1 MYLVTAATPFELD
14 PLLRAGP
21 PGARFESLVCG
32 VGPVET
38 ALRLTALLARREAA
52 GAPRYRG
59 VVNIGVAGAYRLAE
73 NGANLLDLCLAE
85 REVLGDLG
93 ICDETA
99 IVSLRS
105 DTLEIL
111 DTFALNGP
119 LLAEAASVLAGGG
132 MACRRGTFV
141 TVSCVSGT
149 SRRGDLLARQHQGLC
164 ENMEGAAAA
173 RVCREF
179 GLPFL
184 ELRCVSNLVEERD
197 LRKWRLREACDRCG
211 EAAAFLLQG
220 LRHD

>member
-14 PLLRAGP
+14 TFLRACP
-21 PGARFESLVCG
+21 PGARFEPLVCG

-59 VVNIGVAGAYRLAE
+59 VINIGVAGAYRLAE
-73 NGANLLDLCLAE
+73 KSANLLDLCLAE

-111 DTFALNGP
+111 DTFALEGP

>member
-1 MYLVTAATPFELD
+1 MYLIVAATPFELD
-14 PLLRAGP
+14 PLLRACP
-21 PGARFESLVCG
+21 PGVRFESFVCG
-32 VGPVET
+32 VGPVEAT
-38 ALRLTALLARREAA
+38 LRLTALLARREAT

-59 VVNIGVAGAYRLAE
+59 VVNIGVAGAYRFAE
-73 NGANLLDLCLAE
+73 NSANLLDLCLAE
-85 REVLGDLG
+85 REVLGDFG
-93 ICDETA
+93 ICDEAA

-111 DTFALNGP
+111 DAFALDGP
-119 LLAEAASVLAGGG
+119 LLAEAAAVLAGHG

-179 GLPFL
+179 GLPLL

-197 LRKWRLREACDRCG
+197 LRKWRLREACERCG
-211 EAAAFLLQG
+211 GAAALLIGG

>member
-1 MYLVTAATPFELD
+1 MYLIVAATPFELD
-14 PLLRAGP
+14 PLLRACP
-21 PGARFESLVCG
+21 PGVRFESFVCG
-32 VGPVET
+32 VGPVEAT
-38 ALRLTALLARREAA
+38 LRLTALLARREAV

-59 VVNIGVAGAYRLAE
+59 VINIGVAGAYRLAE

-111 DTFALNGP
+111 DTFALDGP
-119 LLAEAASVLAGGG
+119 LLAEAEAVLAGGR

-211 EAAAFLLQG
+211 EAAALLLQG
-220 LRHD
+220 LWHD

>member
-1 MYLVTAATPFELD
+1 MYLVTAATPFELN
-14 PLLRAGP
+14 PLLSACP

-32 VGPVET
+32 VGPVEAT
-38 ALRLTALLARREAA
+38 LRLTALLARREAA

-73 NGANLLDLCLAE
+73 NSANLLDLCLAE
-85 REVLGDLG
+85 LEVLGDLG

-111 DTFALNGP
+111 DTFALDGP
-119 LLAEAASVLAGGG
+119 LLAEAASALAGGG

-179 GLPFL
+179 GLPLL

-211 EAAAFLLQG
+211 EAAALLLQG

>member
-1 MYLVTAATPFELD
+1 MYLIVAATPFELD
-14 PLLRAGP
+14 PLLRACP
-21 PGARFESLVCG
+21 PGVRFESFVCG
-32 VGPVET
+32 VGPVEAT
-38 ALRLTALLARREAA
+38 LRLTALLARREAT

-73 NGANLLDLCLAE
+73 NSANLLDLCLAE
-85 REVLGDLG
+85 REVLGDFG
-93 ICDETA
+93 ICDEAA

-111 DTFALNGP
+111 DAFALDGP
-119 LLAEAASVLAGGG
+119 LLAEAAAVLAGHG

-179 GLPFL
+179 GLPLL

-197 LRKWRLREACDRCG
+197 LRKWRLREACERCG
-211 EAAAFLLQG
+211 GAAALLIGG